1 VSNVRATLTISLF
14 VFAGCHAR
22 QTGPDANYEKG
33 SRIYQQLYA
42 QQLDDAYG
50 DPKMDEAVGLL
61 EQVDPRSVDAPSA
74 KRMLASIDSG
84 RVLLAKQRAERA
96 KMAAAAAAAIASQP
110 QLDATKIIAASTPD
124 AGPVDPF
131 GPGATVADINAATGG
146 CLIEGE
152 PYREQQTNATGTVY
166 RLAKSEQCAERLPG
180 FVGQVVLVAD
190 GHIYRRTA
198 DPTLTKAP
206 VPSPPPQAPDAGPV
220 PAEAGPAAVDAGRP
234 TAAAKAPLAPPAPDA
249 DAGEPQMYIPGMPR
263 PEGMAP
269 PPPPDQQ
276 DQ

>member
-1 VSNVRATLTISLF
+1 VSNVRATLTISLL

-33 SRIYQQLYA
+33 SRIYQRLYA

-50 DPKMDEAVGLL
+50 DPKLDEAVSLL
-61 EQVDPRSVDAPSA
+61 EKVDPRSIDAQSA

-84 RVLLAKQRAERA
+84 RAVLAKQRAQRD

-131 GPGATVADINAATGG
+131 GPGAAIADLNAGTGG
-146 CLIEGE
+146 CLVEGE
-152 PYREQQTNATGTVY
+152 PFREQQTNATGTVY

-190 GHIYRRTA
+190 GHIYRRIA

-206 VPSPPPQAPDAGPV
+206 VPPPPLQAPGAGPV
-220 PAEAGPAAVDAGRP
+220 PAEASTAAVDAGRP
-234 TAAAKAPLAPPAPDA
+234 TPAAKAPALPPAADA
-249 DAGEPQMYIPGMPR
+249 DAGETQMYIPGMPR
-263 PEGMAP
+263 PEGMSSP
-269 PPPPDQQ
+269 SPPDQQ